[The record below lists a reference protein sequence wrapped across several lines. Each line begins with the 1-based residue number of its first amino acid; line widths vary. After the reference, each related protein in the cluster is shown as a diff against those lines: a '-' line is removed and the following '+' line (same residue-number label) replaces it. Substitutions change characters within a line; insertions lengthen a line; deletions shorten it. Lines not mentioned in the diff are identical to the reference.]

1 MADNAEASNRK
12 EITEIMEFSAPK
24 NVEKQTMWSISLMKG
39 KSSDI
44 SSVYMSKQSSLFFGK
59 QCFLIYPF
67 NLKKAEWNVFSI
79 YFDPHPKLKLK
90 VLTCFSSRNS
100 EKNVDEWLLEVFE
113 IRAEC
118 FQLVNIMKLKKLH
131 TDIQLN

>member
-12 EITEIMEFSAPK
+12 EITEIMEFSAPT

-44 SSVYMSKQSSLFFGK
+44 SSVYMSKQSSLIFGK

-67 NLKKAEWNVFSI
+67 LKYQKS
-79 YFDPHPKLKLK
+79 
-90 VLTCFSSRNS
+90 
-100 EKNVDEWLLEVFE
+100 
-113 IRAEC
+113 
-118 FQLVNIMKLKKLH
+118 
-131 TDIQLN
+131 

>member
-44 SSVYMSKQSSLFFGK
+44 SSVYTSKQLKQSNFWQTVLFD
-59 QCFLIYPF
+59 LS
-67 NLKKAEWNVFSI
+67 V
-79 YFDPHPKLKLK
+79 
-90 VLTCFSSRNS
+90 
-100 EKNVDEWLLEVFE
+100 
-113 IRAEC
+113 
-118 FQLVNIMKLKKLH
+118 
-131 TDIQLN
+131 